1 MAKIKPLKASPY
13 VKGFNNKEVATLS
26 AIVEEREV
34 APGQPIALENSESE
48 GLVIVAKGSLT
59 LRTVLPDGAAV
70 EVLTL
75 TEGRSFG
82 ELSLVGEGPRLV
94 SAHAG
99 AEGARVLVISRG
111 DFEKLLKSDPKV
123 AAKFLSGI
131 LREVG
136 AVTRASS
143 AQIKKILSAA
153 RAK

>member
-13 VKGFNNKEVATLS
+13 LKGFNNREVAVLS
-26 AIVEEREV
+26 SIVEERELE
-34 APGQPIALENSESE
+34 PGAPIAEENAESE

-59 LRTVLPDGAAV
+59 LRTVLPDGKAV

-75 TEGRSFG
+75 PEGRSFG

-99 AEGARVLVISRG
+99 AQGARVLVITKA
-111 DFEKLLKSDPKV
+111 DFEKLMKSDPKV
-123 AAKFLSGI
+123 SAKFLSGI

-136 AVTRASS
+136 AVARAGA
-143 AQIKKILSAA
+143 AQIKKILAA
-153 RAK
+153 SKS

>member
-13 VKGFNNKEVATLS
+13 LKGFNNREVAVLTS
-26 AIVEEREV
+26 AVEEREL
-34 APGQPIALENSESE
+34 APGASIAEENVESE

-59 LRTVLPDGAAV
+59 IRTELPDGKAV

-75 TEGRSFG
+75 AEGRSFG

-94 SAHAG
+94 SAQAG
-99 AEGARVLVISRG
+99 EQGAKVLVISKA
-111 DFEKLLKSDPKV
+111 DFEKLMKSDPKV

-136 AVTRASS
+136 AVARAGA
-143 AQIKKILSAA
+143 AQIKKILAH
-153 RAK
+153 AKNA